1 MAGCE
6 DALGSAEND
15 GLQRQRCQLTTYGI
29 DEQTLTGG
37 KLPRCRYRALVDN
50 VSLLKSR
57 PRLGVAIKIM
67 GWFQNIFGS
76 TAKSTAAAEVAN
88 VDSPAST
95 ERRRVLNFLNLMASH
110 GQKALVNSSQLGASW
125 QAAFQ
130 RSELSE
136 VLLRLQPNE
145 VQALLDPGDFCTV
158 TFNHDSHAHVF
169 LTTVK
174 ASTLGDEGQVD
185 VTLYVPDAVHTA
197 GRRDLYRVPI
207 LQDLPMEAKITGPTG
222 EVCAASPR
230 DINTS
235 GARLKLDA
243 VNFDQFSIGDEIQ
256 ITLELQET
264 SVTQRADVRY
274 ADSSNHALGV
284 HFLNT
289 EDPIIEQN
297 TRILVREAER
307 CYLRRVNRLE

>member
-1 MAGCE
+1 
-6 DALGSAEND
+6 
-15 GLQRQRCQLTTYGI
+15 
-29 DEQTLTGG
+29 
-37 KLPRCRYRALVDN
+37 
-50 VSLLKSR
+50 
-57 PRLGVAIKIM
+57 M
-67 GWFQNIFGS
+67 GWFQKLFGS
-76 TAKSTAAAEVAN
+76 TANSKVAAAGVE

-95 ERRRVLNFLNLMASH
+95 ERRKVLRVLDLMASH

-125 QAAFQ
+125 QAFFQ
-130 RSELSE
+130 RNEHSE
-136 VLLRLQPNE
+136 VLLRLQPSE
-145 VQALLDPGDFCTV
+145 FQALLDPGDFCTV
-158 TFNHDSHAHVF
+158 TFNHDSHAQVF

-174 ASTLGDEGQVD
+174 GSTLGDEGEVN
-185 VTLYVPDAVHTA
+185 VTLYLPDAIHAA

-207 LQDLPMEAKITGPTG
+207 LQDLPMEAQVTGPNG
-222 EVCAASPR
+222 EVCAGSPR

-243 VNFDQFSIGDEIQ
+243 VNFDQFGIGDEIQ
-256 ITLELQET
+256 ITLKLHGT
-264 SVTQRADVRY
+264 SVTQSADVRY

-289 EDPIIEQN
+289 EDPIIQQN

>member
-1 MAGCE
+1 MEADRE
-6 DALGSAEND
+6 M
-15 GLQRQRCQLTTYGI
+15 
-29 DEQTLTGG
+29 
-37 KLPRCRYRALVDN
+37 
-50 VSLLKSR
+50 
-57 PRLGVAIKIM
+57 M
-67 GWFQNIFGS
+67 GWFQKLFGA
-76 TAKSTAAAEVAN
+76 TAKSTGAAEVAD

-95 ERRRVLNFLNLMASH
+95 ERRRVVNFLNLMASH
-110 GQKALVNSSQLGASW
+110 SQKALVNSSQLGASW

-130 RSELSE
+130 RSERSE
-136 VLLRLQPNE
+136 VLLKLQPNE

-174 ASTLGDEGQVD
+174 ASTLGDEGQVN
-185 VTLYVPDAVHTA
+185 VTLYVPDAIHTA

-207 LQDLPMEAKITGPTG
+207 LQDLPMEAQITGPTG
-222 EVCAASPR
+222 EVCVASPR

-243 VNFDQFSIGDEIQ
+243 ADFDRISIGDEIQ
-256 ITLELQET
+256 VALRLDET
-264 SVTQRADVRY
+264 SVTQIADVRY
-274 ADSSNHALGV
+274 ADSSSHALGV

-289 EDPIIEQN
+289 EDTTIQQN